1 MKNNWNKILNE
12 LSYRVSSGIPDLSN
26 EQHLMKLWDILK
38 EHNWN
43 IDARVEL
50 LKNLDEM
57 SIVKNKK
64 SGNVYPVKKFKPQT
78 QTIVKKD
85 ATKDDI
91 KKAQQGAGEDEFDTP
106 QASTGVDSVEIEPE
120 IITKDKD
127 LKTEVVAKTNE
138 EFNEGKLS
146 EDGVSD
152 EDFDKNERVK
162 ALPNQ
167 ISLEE
172 LEKSF
177 PKPLPFPKK
186 YLKVLQRL
194 LNTDEGGVKISD
206 FTDAAGGGTLAS
218 TGGEILTMMMT
229 SIDDD
234 NIASQLTERLTEHI
248 KSNGN
253 KKSIINT
260 KWVESALKCR
270 KSIRDRYDRMY
281 GKGNWKLKN
290 QAWDIKE
297 EVEALGMVD
306 YKNNKGFSTDVYFT
320 IEVDG
325 KTILDEVSLKQNK
338 KANLLNGSTSRV
350 YDILMRGNGTPEQVK
365 RYDDL
370 NYEKQAL
377 EESITK
383 ANKDELKE
391 RLGPAKAKEAIAD
404 IDNRIDN
411 ITGQLVELEDE
422 VIPNK
427 IPENL
432 EIKVAQQKQDEGHKN
447 NIKKNE
453 KQLNDTIRNFDKMSA
468 EEQDKL
474 LDRVGSNKPPNL
486 NQDSS
491 TSFRNKQ
498 RTQMKKILDHI
509 NSGKSLSDLKLTK
522 DMRKSLATVYLMTPE
537 DSEARKGWEE
547 IKDTSRQHSKDVAKY
562 LFENEEAKQ
571 GLIKSIREDFPL
583 QALLSGEESMALGD
597 LSADKG
603 TLKAIF
609 GTDDFN
615 KIQQNLTVVGDALVY
630 TSGSG
635 KQIPVSTIVSRP
647 DGIGYGTSWK
657 LEMQLHPEF
666 AKELEK
672 QRDTGK

>member
-1 MKNNWNKILNE
+1 
-12 LSYRVSSGIPDLSN
+12 
-26 EQHLMKLWDILK
+26 
-38 EHNWN
+38 
-43 IDARVEL
+43 
-50 LKNLDEM
+50 M
-57 SIVKNKK
+57 SLIHHKR
-64 SGNVYPVKKFKPQT
+64 
-78 QTIVKKD
+78 
-85 ATKDDI
+85 
-91 KKAQQGAGEDEFDTP
+91 
-106 QASTGVDSVEIEPE
+106 STGVDSVEIEPE

-583 QALLSGEESMALGD
+583 QA
-597 LSADKG
+597 
-603 TLKAIF
+603 I
-609 GTDDFN
+609 
-615 KIQQNLTVVGDALVY
+615 
-630 TSGSG
+630 
-635 KQIPVSTIVSRP
+635 TI
-647 DGIGYGTSWK
+647 W
-657 LEMQLHPEF
+657 
-666 AKELEK
+666 
-672 QRDTGK
+672 

>member
-12 LSYRVSSGIPDLSN
+12 LSYRVSTGIPDLSN
-26 EQHLMKLWDILK
+26 EQHLIKLWDILK

-432 EIKVAQQKQDEGHKN
+432 EI
-447 NIKKNE
+447 
-453 KQLNDTIRNFDKMSA
+453 R
-468 EEQDKL
+468 
-474 LDRVGSNKPPNL
+474 
-486 NQDSS
+486 
-491 TSFRNKQ
+491 
-498 RTQMKKILDHI
+498 
-509 NSGKSLSDLKLTK
+509 
-522 DMRKSLATVYLMTPE
+522 
-537 DSEARKGWEE
+537 
-547 IKDTSRQHSKDVAKY
+547 
-562 LFENEEAKQ
+562 
-571 GLIKSIREDFPL
+571 
-583 QALLSGEESMALGD
+583 
-597 LSADKG
+597 
-603 TLKAIF
+603 
-609 GTDDFN
+609 
-615 KIQQNLTVVGDALVY
+615 
-630 TSGSG
+630 
-635 KQIPVSTIVSRP
+635 
-647 DGIGYGTSWK
+647 
-657 LEMQLHPEF
+657 
-666 AKELEK
+666 
-672 QRDTGK
+672 

>member
-1 MKNNWNKILNE
+1 MKNNFHKILNE
-12 LSYRVSSGIPDLSN
+12 LSYRVSTGIPDLRN

-38 EHNWN
+38 EHNWSV
-43 IDARVEL
+43 DARVEL
-50 LKNLDEM
+50 LKRLDEQGKERLCPICEAM
-57 SIVKNKK
+57 CKHGETSKK
-64 SGNVYPVKKFKPQT
+64 TGCTPASGPASQVDTDKDKTKKGDK
-78 QTIVKKD
+78 
-85 ATKDDI
+85 
-91 KKAQQGAGEDEFDTP
+91 
-106 QASTGVDSVEIEPE
+106 DSVEIEPE

-152 EDFDKNERVK
+152 EDFEKNERVK

-270 KSIRDRYDRMY
+270 KSIRDRYDRQY

-297 EVEALGMVD
+297 EVEALGMTD
-306 YKNNKGFSTDVYFT
+306 YKNNKGFSTDAYFT
-320 IEVDG
+320 VEVDG
-325 KTILDEVSLKQNK
+325 KTILDEVSLKQDK
-338 KANLLNGSTSRV
+338 RANLLNGSTSRV

-370 NYEKQAL
+370 NYAL
-377 EESITK
+377 EP
-383 ANKDELKE
+383 LKE
-391 RLGPAKAKEAIAD
+391 VENDTSIPLETRKD
-404 IDNRIDN
+404 IKRQIQS
-411 ITGQLVELEDE
+411 ITGQLVELEDD

-432 EIKVAQQKQDEGHKN
+432 EITVAQQKQDEGHTN

-453 KQLNDTIRNFDKMSA
+453 KQLNDTIRNFAKMSA

-491 TSFRNKQ
+491 ISFRNKQ
-498 RTQMKKILDHI
+498 RKQMKKILDHI
-509 NSGKSLSDLKLTK
+509 NSGKSLNDLRLTK

-537 DSEARKGWEE
+537 DSEARKGWKE

-647 DGIGYGTSWK
+647 DGIGYGASWK
-657 LEMQLHPEF
+657 LEMKLHKGF
-666 AKELEK
+666 AEELEI
-672 QRDTGK
+672 QRDKGK